1 MAWFKEQ
8 NRGEGGNAVWTQVDS
23 IIWTSTVIWT
33 GTVWDKEARIS
44 ELWTKEAK
52 SAESWTKEA

>member
-1 MAWFKEQ
+1 MAWVKE
-8 NRGEGGNAVWTQVDS
+8 NNSGEGGNAIWTQVDS

-44 ELWTKEAK
+44 ALWTKEAK
-52 SAESWTKEA
+52 SAELWTKEV